1 MVLLA
6 PTSLHTAAVEHRISR
21 GKGSMLGMSSLAQQL
36 EKATETVTRTYSTV
50 AAATENTAT
59 TSFSKL
65 AAQHCSPQIRSCLR
79 LRVAAAQPG
88 RDNSLRAHTE
98 TRAQMPILR
107 QVNSLGIQSSRNTMN
122 SGIDRFDGQ
131 RAFLRHAEREV
142 RDKIA
147 ILCPDGTYHRC
158 PLGSITGFAPREAT
172 VTQRPLRIRGFSS
185 PVMGLPLNKKT
196 SQTTL
201 QSGADGNGTSG
212 RAACRTAGERACV
225 APGTPAVDAQRTLVR
240 WLGASAPNGNRLHVG
255 AGTDGNGTPGRSACP
270 TAGEHAHVAPG
281 SPAADDQR
289 SFVRRLGT
297 SAANGNCI
305 HSRDSTIGA
314 YEGRVKDASRGHDT

>member
-1 MVLLA
+1 
-6 PTSLHTAAVEHRISR
+6 
-21 GKGSMLGMSSLAQQL
+21 MLGMSSLAQQL
-36 EKATETVTRTYSTV
+36 EKATETVTRTYATV

-201 QSGADGNGTSG
+201 QSGTDGNGTSG
-212 RAACRTAGERACV
+212 RAACRAAGERTRV

-240 WLGASAPNGNRLHVG
+240 WLGATAANFNCLHVE

>member
-1 MVLLA
+1 
-6 PTSLHTAAVEHRISR
+6 
-21 GKGSMLGMSSLAQQL
+21 MLGMRSLAQQL
-36 EKATETVTRTYSTV
+36 EKATETVTRTYATV

-201 QSGADGNGTSG
+201 QSGTDGNGTSG
-212 RAACRTAGERACV
+212 RAACRTAGERTRV

-240 WLGASAPNGNRLHVG
+240 WLGATAANFNCLHVE

-270 TAGEHAHVAPG
+270 TAGERAHVAPG

-305 HSRDSTIGA
+305 HSRDFTIGA

>member
-1 MVLLA
+1 
-6 PTSLHTAAVEHRISR
+6 
-21 GKGSMLGMSSLAQQL
+21 MLGMSSLAQQL
-36 EKATETVTRTYSTV
+36 EKATETVTRTYATV

-201 QSGADGNGTSG
+201 QSGTDGNGTSG
-212 RAACRTAGERACV
+212 RAACRTAVERTRV

-240 WLGASAPNGNRLHVG
+240 WLGATAANFNCLHVG

-281 SPAADDQR
+281 SPAVDDQR